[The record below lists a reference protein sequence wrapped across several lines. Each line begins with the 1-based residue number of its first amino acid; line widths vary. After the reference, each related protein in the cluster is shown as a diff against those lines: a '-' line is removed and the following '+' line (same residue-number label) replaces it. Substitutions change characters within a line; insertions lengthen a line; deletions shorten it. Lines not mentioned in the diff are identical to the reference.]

1 MTLPVT
7 TSGAP
12 PVPPSLPPRIVPDA
26 DPYLPPPDFGLE
38 IVLLEPVF
46 VVLVKPPG
54 LLSEPGRGPGK
65 RDSLLVRA
73 QAEFPD
79 ARIVHRLDMMTSGL
93 IVLARET
100 RAHAVLS
107 EAFRERAVHKHYEA
121 IVHGRPQP
129 AQGEIALP
137 LVVDWPNRPRQV
149 VCHATGKPSLTRY
162 RVVDVGVSVSVGG
175 LGEAA
180 GGCSRVALEPV
191 TGRTHQLR
199 VHLAALGHPIVGDPF
214 YGVPGE
220 RAPRMMLHARG
231 LEFAHPQTGAALR
244 FESAVPF

>member
-1 MTLPVT
+1 MPGPT
-7 TSGAP
+7 
-12 PVPPSLPPRIVPDA
+12 PRSVPDA
-26 DPYLPPPDFGLE
+26 DPYLPPPDLGLE
-38 IVLLEPVF
+38 IVHLEPAF

-100 RAHAVLS
+100 LAHASLS
-107 EAFRERAVHKHYEA
+107 EAFREREVHKHYEA
-121 IVHGRPQP
+121 VVHGRPEVE
-129 AQGEIALP
+129 QGEIALP
-137 LVVDWPNRPRQV
+137 LIVDWPNRPRQV
-149 VCHATGKPSLTRY
+149 VCHETGKPSLTRY
-162 RVVDVGVSVSVGG
+162 RVVGDEPGG
-175 LGEAA
+175 R
-180 GGCSRVALEPV
+180 SRIALEPV

-214 YGVPGE
+214 YGLAGE
-220 RAPRMMLHARG
+220 TPAQAPRMLLHARA
-231 LEFAHPQTGAALR
+231 LAFAHPLTGEAMR
-244 FESAVPF
+244 FESRVPF